1 MNAAQVNP
9 GEISVIMATR
19 GRPEMLAQVF
29 ASLKAN
35 TTQKDKV
42 SLWIYVDEDD
52 AVTRQAVD
60 DGLLRDAGVQL
71 HWHYGP
77 QTPSLCE
84 TQHALW
90 REAGR
95 TAEICMVSVDDA
107 RFDTPGWDDIVR
119 AAAKKFPDGIY
130 LAAPFDPATADTS
143 TYPIFG
149 RKWLETLQHIFPGH
163 FPYWFDDRWVHQI
176 GYMADR
182 YEPLPIVMFPIRGKG
197 RTRRMRDLPFWARF
211 FQLMLVERNASA
223 RKLIEAMNQDENSQR
238 TSLEKMAARARE
250 LAGQQERF
258 SDLYCLFQEE
268 RFTLHTPEERRVFN
282 AGYFRQEALAVGR
295 LLEEAQK
302 LIAADEH
309 AAALNFLDA
318 TLMSNLRVQQA
329 QEMKVVCLRKLN
341 RQTEADEL
349 AGETIAIWPRMNI
362 ARRLFRFLGMVA
374 SDGKT
379 MLVGL
384 FQGGKTKSK

>member
-1 MNAAQVNP
+1 MNAEQINP
-9 GEISVIMATR
+9 GEIAVIMATR
-19 GRPEMLAQVF
+19 GRPDMLAQVF

-35 TTQKDKV
+35 TTQKEKV
-42 SLWIYVDEDD
+42 RLWIYVDEDD
-52 AVTRQAVD
+52 DVTRKAIDEGQ
-60 DGLLRDAGVQL
+60 LKDAGVAL
-71 HWHYGP
+71 HWHFGP
-77 QTPSLCE
+77 QTPGLCE

-119 AAAKKFPDGIY
+119 TATKKYPDRIF

-149 RKWLETLQHIFPGH
+149 RRWLETLQHIFPGH

-211 FQLMLVERNASA
+211 FQLMLVERQASA
-223 RKLIEAMNQDENSQR
+223 RKLIEAMNLDEHSQR
-238 TSLEKMAARARE
+238 TALEKMAARARE
-250 LAGQQERF
+250 LTAQQEKY

-282 AGYFRQEALAVGR
+282 AGYFKQEALAVGR

-302 LIAADEH
+302 LIAAKEYND
-309 AAALNFLDA
+309 ALKFLDA

-329 QEMKVVCLRKLN
+329 QEMKVACLRNLGRESEAEKLS
-341 RQTEADEL
+341 Q
-349 AGETIAIWPRMNI
+349 ETIAAWPRMNS

-384 FQGGKTKSK
+384 FQGGKKK

>member
-1 MNAAQVNP
+1 MSATQVNS
-9 GEISVIMATR
+9 GEIAVIMATR

-35 TTQKDKV
+35 TAKKEKV

-52 AVTRQAVD
+52 RDTRQAID
-60 DGLLRDAGVQL
+60 RGQLHDPGVKL
-71 HWHYGP
+71 HWHFGP
-77 QTPSLCE
+77 QTAGLCE

-90 REAGR
+90 EQAGR
-95 TAEICMVSVDDA
+95 TAEICFVSVDDA
-107 RFDTPGWDDIVR
+107 RFDTAGWDDIIR
-119 AAAKKFPDGIY
+119 AAVKKFPDAIF

-182 YEPLPIVMFPIRGKG
+182 YAPLPIVMFPIRGKG
-197 RTRRMRDLPFWARF
+197 RTRRMRDLPFWSRF
-211 FQLMLVERNASA
+211 FQLMLVERRVSA
-223 RKLIEAMNQDENSQR
+223 RKLIDAMNMDEAKRREALAKLETRAAELERQQD
-238 TSLEKMAARARE
+238 K
-250 LAGQQERF
+250 F

-268 RFTLHTPEERRVFN
+268 RFTLHTPEERRVFSAN
-282 AGYFRQEALAVGR
+282 YFKQEARAVGR

-302 LIAADEH
+302 LMAEDKPAE
-309 AAALNFLDA
+309 ALKFLDC
-318 TLMSNLRVQQA
+318 TFMSNLRVQQA
-329 QEMKVVCLRKLN
+329 QQMKVACLRALGKN
-341 RQTEADEL
+341 SEADGL
-349 AGETIAIWPRMNI
+349 ANETLVAWPHQNA

-384 FQGGKTKSK
+384 FQGGKKK